1 MAKPKPKQ
9 PKGSKQLCA
18 ALNFIVNANLDIAAD
33 AADAGNTKEAKE
45 ALEVVQSAVNDQK
58 KWGCA
63 GGETARMSRAR
74 KRIASLKRALGRG
87 RRPGRAIGRPR

>member
-18 ALNFIVNANLDIAAD
+18 ALNFIVNANLEIAED
-33 AADAGNTKEAKE
+33 AINAGNNKEANE
-45 ALEVVQSAVNDQK
+45 ALDVVQSAANDQK
-58 KWGCA
+58 KWGCS

-74 KRIASLKRALGRG
+74 KRIASLKRALRRG
-87 RRPGRAIGRPR
+87 RRPGRPVGRPR